1 MKILKKILLLHLLLG
16 GVIAQA
22 QGDGPRAYWPQP
34 NGTNITTPLYT
45 FVGSN
50 QVFDNAQFIKQAD
63 FDTNIYGL
71 MYTRLFNVKGR
82 TAAIVAMLSY
92 GDTSGGLPRFNGTT
106 NGLGDI
112 YVVGV
117 LNLYGAPSVDKQE
130 FVKTK
135 YNTIVDIQLAF
146 RAPTG
151 KYDASDVL
159 NLGTNRWEFKIGAPI
174 MKFINWGT
182 PKVTSIEFLPSISFF
197 TKNNDL
203 GTTPGSLSQKPLFM
217 LENHVTQQLN
227 KMFWLSLDSMYRL
240 GGETAVNDVDNDN
253 SFNTFQLGGTLGMY
267 FSRKVGLKLSYGSVI
282 GETTDGMSGDML
294 RAMLSFTF

>member
-1 MKILKKILLLHLLLG
+1 MKILTTVLLIFLFFVGATTH
-16 GVIAQA
+16 A

-34 NGTNITTPLYT
+34 NGTNMATPLYT

-50 QVFDNAQFIKQAD
+50 QVFDNSQFIKEAD
-63 FDTNIYGL
+63 FNTNIYGL

-92 GDTSGGLPRFNGTT
+92 GDTSGGLPGFNGTT

-117 LNLYGAPSVDKQE
+117 LNLYGAPSVNREE
-130 FVKTK
+130 FMKTK
-135 YNTIVDIQLAF
+135 YNTIVDVQLAF

-151 KYDASDVL
+151 KYDGSDVL
-159 NLGTNRWEFKIGAPI
+159 NLGTNRWEFKLGAPF

-182 PKVTSIEFLPSISFF
+182 PKVTSIELLPSISFF

-203 GTTPGSLSQKPLFM
+203 GTTPGSLSQKPLFA
-217 LENHVTQQLN
+217 LESHVTQQLN
-227 KMFWLSLDSMYRL
+227 KMLWLSLDSMYRL

-253 SFNTFQLGGTLGMY
+253 AFNTFQLGGTLGMY
-267 FSRKVGLKLSYGSVI
+267 FSRTVGLKLSYGSVV
-282 GETTDGMSGDML
+282 GETTDGMSGDMF
-294 RAMLSFTF
+294 RAMLSYTF